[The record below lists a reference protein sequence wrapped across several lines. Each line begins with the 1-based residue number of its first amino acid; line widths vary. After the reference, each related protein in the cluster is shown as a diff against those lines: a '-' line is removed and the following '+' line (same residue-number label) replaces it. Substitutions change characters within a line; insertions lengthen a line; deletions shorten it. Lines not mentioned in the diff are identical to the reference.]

1 MFKKTLLSAII
12 ISSLTQGALAATIY
26 EQDGNSL
33 ALGGRLQ
40 INADSATVSESE
52 KAAVQGYGRLNIYGQ
67 SRISEDFLAAA
78 FAEWEVATE
87 SGQGDRFKTRFAY
100 IAIESDTFGF
110 LHLGQDHT
118 SMYNVISATDV
129 FKDIRFCLGGT
140 TFWDLGGRQ
149 EGQVIY
155 KYSDDNFYL
164 GGSYQTSGLSNVD
177 SGFAL
182 TAGLK
187 FDTYYPVGINV
198 GYDYYDFTKANN
210 AQQVVNSDPALSPVT
225 FSNLNSL
232 YSVASSVSIGTLGDG
247 FYAGATYQYTEKEI
261 RNELYSY
268 ENGWKID
275 YAGNKSSHLHILET
289 AGGYTDEAGWGFL
302 VGYSLRRSNG
312 TSKLS
317 NINIQ
322 LAYQLTANFVIFTN
336 AIAAVS
342 PSETAG
348 GYQRANDKITFS
360 GQYNF

>member
-100 IAIESDTFGF
+100 IAIESDTFGS

-149 EGQVIY
+149 EGQAIY
-155 KYSDDNFYL
+155 KYTADNFYF
-164 GGSYQTSGLSNVD
+164 GGSYQTSSLDGVKG
-177 SGFAL
+177 GFAL
-182 TAGLK
+182 STGVN
-187 FDTYYPVGINV
+187 FDLCMPFAFNV
-198 GYDYYDFTKANN
+198 GYDNYEFAETSDF
-210 AQQVVNSDPALSPVT
+210 D
-225 FSNLNSL
+225 F
-232 YSVASSVSIGTLGDG
+232 
-247 FYAGATYQYTEKEI
+247 E
-261 RNELYSY
+261 
-268 ENGWKID
+268 
-275 YAGNKSSHLHILET
+275 
-289 AGGYTDEAGWGFL
+289 
-302 VGYSLRRSNG
+302 
-312 TSKLS
+312 
-317 NINIQ
+317 
-322 LAYQLTANFVIFTN
+322 
-336 AIAAVS
+336 
-342 PSETAG
+342 
-348 GYQRANDKITFS
+348 
-360 GQYNF
+360 